1 MPALSVLSVAAEL
14 FPLVKTGG
22 LADVT
27 GALPPALKA
36 ERIRMVTLVPGYPGV
51 LSALTDAEVVADV
64 GALAGGPARLIAG
77 RAGHVDL
84 FVLDAPHY
92 FNRPGNPYQGPD
104 GRPYDDNPMR
114 FAALARVAAAIGHG
128 LVADFQPDVV
138 HSHDWH
144 AGLTP
149 AFLHFADA
157 PRPATVMTVH
167 NLAFQGQYP
176 ADLFPAL
183 GLPPHAFSI
192 HGVEYYGMV
201 GFLKAG
207 LSLAD
212 RITTVSPTYAQEIR
226 SGAAGMGLEGLFRA
240 RSDVLTGILNGI
252 DTDVWNPATDPSL
265 DKAFDRRRLPA
276 RVHNRKALRD
286 RLGLDHD
293 QHAPVFGI
301 ISRLT
306 WQKGMDV
313 VLEAIGDVVRLGA
326 QVAVLGAGDRS
337 LEDGFRWAAGA
348 FAGRLGVV
356 IGYDEDLAHQI
367 QAGSDALL
375 VPSRFEPC
383 GLTQLCALRYGAVPV
398 AARVGG
404 LADTIIDANEMALS
418 AGVGTGILFGQV
430 ARDPFI
436 GAVQRTL
443 AAFRDA
449 DTWKKLQ
456 RNGMAT
462 DVSWA
467 GPARHYAA
475 LYREVVATRG
485 A

>member
-1 MPALSVLSVAAEL
+1 MPALSVLSVASEI

-22 LADVT
+22 LADVA

-36 ERIRMVTLVPGYPGV
+36 ERIRMVTLVPGYPAV
-51 LSALTDAEVVADV
+51 LSALTDTEVVADV
-64 GALAGGPARLIAG
+64 GALSGGPARLIAG
-77 RAGHVDL
+77 RSGDLDL

-92 FNRPGNPYQGPD
+92 FNRPGNPYQGGD
-104 GRPYDDNPMR
+104 GRAYDDNPLR
-114 FAALARVAAAIGHG
+114 YAALARVAAAIGHG
-128 LVADFQPDVV
+128 LVPDFQPDVI
-138 HSHDWH
+138 HCHDWH
-144 AGLTP
+144 TGLTP
-149 AFLHFADA
+149 AYLHFADA
-157 PRPATVMTVH
+157 PRPGTVMTVH
-167 NLAFQGQYP
+167 NLAFQGQFP

-183 GLPPHAFSI
+183 GLPDHAFSI
-192 HGVEYYGMV
+192 HGVDYYGMI

-207 LSLAD
+207 ALLAD

-240 RSDVLTGILNGI
+240 RSDVLSGILNGI
-252 DTDVWNPATDPSL
+252 DTDVWNPETDPSL
-265 DKAFDRRRLPA
+265 AKPFDRKHLQSRT
-276 RVHNRKALRD
+276 HNRRALRD

-293 QHAPVFGI
+293 QHAPIFGI
-301 ISRLT
+301 VSRLT

-313 VLEAIGDVVRLGA
+313 LLDAIGDIVRLGA
-326 QVAVLGAGDRS
+326 QVAMLGSGERH

-348 FAGRLGVV
+348 FSGRVGVV

-398 AARVGG
+398 ASRVGG
-404 LADTIIDANEMALS
+404 LADTIIDANEMALA
-418 AGVGTGILFGQV
+418 AGVGTGLLFGQV
-430 ARDPFI
+430 ARDPLI

-443 AAFRDA
+443 AIFRDLE
-449 DTWKKLQ
+449 TWRKLQ
-456 RNGMAT
+456 RNGMGT

-467 GPARHYAA
+467 GPARHYAT
-475 LYREVVATRG
+475 LYREIAAARG